1 MQALSSSYAT
11 SAISVLTEEALTI
24 WHELQQS
31 SANLIAPVGTNLKPS
46 HMVLNWHSNALKDLA
61 ERQLLLLQ

>member
-1 MQALSSSYAT
+1 MQQVST
-11 SAISVLTEEALTI
+11 ISAISILTEEALTTR
-24 WHELQQS
+24 HELQQS

-61 ERQLLLLQ
+61 ERQLLLLQQ